1 MHKDYFRKLRIFD
14 GGTGQE
20 LINRGLIPQ
29 KNLWSA
35 TALLNENYHKFIL
48 DTHLDFINA
57 GAEIILT
64 NTFGSRKRRLI
75 ENNLLNRYQDLNTI
89 AGKIAKQAVQSSKK
103 KYSYCRKYSPTKFYL
118 SV

>member
-1 MHKDYFRKLRIFD
+1 MHKDFFRKLRIFD

-35 TALLNENYHKFIL
+35 TALLNEKYHKFIL

-103 KYSYCRKYSPTKFYL
+103 LLLREVFPHKILLISL
-118 SV
+118 I